1 MIVCSIL
8 FVFLLN
14 LFTFIHA
21 TSDGTVLFSDCFPVL
36 KSKPSLLIQPGQ
48 SASIRLLSPKH
59 GSKAASKECYAFVHD
74 LELLLVMPSGD
85 ILVVAEHSHLMTWY
99 ERSLKHRRK
108 AAAAVMTNQKQLEEL
123 QTIERQSIPI
133 DNKQLEELQS
143 IPNQRQLSNGNT
155 PIVVNSSTLLNV
167 AVPNGIDPLAL
178 DESILYVWKVPYDLP
193 VHPGMT
199 YRMILA
205 YRKVLSQ
212 DMSQVNLNSNYLPMA
227 QTIHV
232 TVRKGTGQ
240 SQLNGMEGQSWSSM
254 LLEGRTKA
262 KPVHQGKNKQAT
274 KTKKQELAKKQEDA
288 ATSDAI
294 GISMSELTGSTAIWS
309 LVWRTALFLSVSLA
323 AITT

>member
-133 DNKQLEELQS
+133 DNKQLEELQTIEQQSIPIDNKQLEELQS

-178 DESILYVWKVPYDLP
+178 DELKKL
-193 VHPGMT
+193 
-199 YRMILA
+199 
-205 YRKVLSQ
+205 
-212 DMSQVNLNSNYLPMA
+212 
-227 QTIHV
+227 
-232 TVRKGTGQ
+232 
-240 SQLNGMEGQSWSSM
+240 EGQ
-254 LLEGRTKA
+254 
-262 KPVHQGKNKQAT
+262 
-274 KTKKQELAKKQEDA
+274 KTE
-288 ATSDAI
+288 
-294 GISMSELTGSTAIWS
+294 
-309 LVWRTALFLSVSLA
+309 
-323 AITT
+323 